1 MLLITVGLAFILEL
15 LAVISSYFRIDRPF
29 DTSDAAMAMVAV
41 CAPFQIIRLADEMS
55 YSELKYRFC
64 LDIPSYRMDSIP
76 DHSSHS
82 VA

>member
-41 CAPFQIIRLADEMS
+41 CGV
-55 YSELKYRFC
+55 
-64 LDIPSYRMDSIP
+64 
-76 DHSSHS
+76 
-82 VA
+82 VAARVWCHGCGLV

>member
-41 CAPFQIIRLADEMS
+41 CEWRSSAVLVTCDLWCLGTRHASNIFAAKYVDLWCWCCS
-55 YSELKYRFC
+55 Y
-64 LDIPSYRMDSIP
+64 
-76 DHSSHS
+76 
-82 VA
+82 

>member
-41 CAPFQIIRLADEMS
+41 CEGKWESPWVGIL
-55 YSELKYRFC
+55 
-64 LDIPSYRMDSIP
+64 
-76 DHSSHS
+76 
-82 VA
+82 